1 MTAFAFPITV
11 GHTTSPTVNVF
22 EPTVGAFGKMGSAP
36 PEHAAT
42 GVDMKNPGP
51 QARSLKPFLTALG
64 ASRIPL
70 ATPTLLSETY
80 TVG

>member
-42 GVDMKNPGP
+42 GGHEE
-51 QARSLKPFLTALG
+51 SW
-64 ASRIPL
+64 
-70 ATPTLLSETY
+70 ATSPKLETLHR
-80 TVG
+80 

>member
-51 QARSLKPFLTALG
+51 QARSLKPYIDESVNDDIDTSVTL
-64 ASRIPL
+64 IP
-70 ATPTLLSETY
+70 
-80 TVG
+80 VGPKP